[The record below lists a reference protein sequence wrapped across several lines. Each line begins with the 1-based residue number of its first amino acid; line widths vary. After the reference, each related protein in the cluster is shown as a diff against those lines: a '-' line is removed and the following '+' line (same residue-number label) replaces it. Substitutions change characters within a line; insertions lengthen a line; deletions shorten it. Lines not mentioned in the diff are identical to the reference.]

1 MFIQFT
7 CQCMADLQFEMDD
20 AMANTGFLWAQKFID
35 QHEACGFMAPT
46 KKDTQEETKR
56 YQVIK
61 EIKRKEK
68 DE

>member
-1 MFIQFT
+1 
-7 CQCMADLQFEMDD
+7 MDD

-35 QHEACGFMAPT
+35 QHEECGFMAPT